1 MKHTDFHSIIRKI
14 KEQERQ
20 ELINAVIA
28 HGGFY
33 NWEDEEEKPII
44 AANAKY
50 WESPIDVYITHVYII
65 DGSLRIYG
73 EDKESGTPVEIDSYD
88 AFAGHISYIIDMIP
102 ETESIKEV
110 SSESGIVFWNNKK
123 YMKVPG
129 RTCNGCAFIDENCFN
144 SVLGDITMNCIKED
158 IIFKEME

>member
-14 KEQERQ
+14 KEQERR

-28 HGGFY
+28 HGGHY
-33 NWEDEEEKPII
+33 EWEDEGEKPII
-44 AANAKY
+44 AANVKH
-50 WESPIDVYITHVYII
+50 WEDPIDVYITHVYII

-73 EDKESGTPVEIDSYD
+73 EAKESGTPVEIDSYD

-123 YMKVPG
+123 YMKVPE
-129 RTCNGCAFIDENCFN
+129 RTCKNCAFENEDCLRG
-144 SVLGDITMNCIKED
+144 VLKEITMDCVKED
-158 IIFKEME
+158 IIFKEVE

>member
-1 MKHTDFHSIIRKI
+1 MKHTDFYSIIRKI

-20 ELINAVIA
+20 ELIKAVIA
-28 HGGFY
+28 HGGSY
-33 NWEDEEEKPII
+33 KWEDEGEKPII

-50 WESPIDVYITHVYII
+50 WEDPIDVNITHVYVING
-65 DGSLRIYG
+65 DLRIYG
-73 EDKESGTPVEIDSYD
+73 EEKGSGTPVEIDSYD

-110 SSESGIVFWNNKK
+110 SSESEIVFWNNKK

-129 RTCNGCAFIDENCFN
+129 RTCKNCAFENEDCTRGVLKEITIDCA
-144 SVLGDITMNCIKED
+144 KED
-158 IIFKEME
+158 IIFKEVE

>member
-14 KEQERQ
+14 KEQERK

-33 NWEDEEEKPII
+33 NWEDEEEKPVIT
-44 AANAKY
+44 ANVKY
-50 WESPIDVYITHVYII
+50 WESPIDVCITHVYII

-73 EDKESGTPVEIDSYD
+73 EDKEFGTPVEIDSYD

-110 SSESGIVFWNNKK
+110 SSESGIVFWNDKK
-123 YMKVPG
+123 YMKAPG
-129 RTCNGCAFIDENCFN
+129 RTCKNCAFENEDCL
-144 SVLGDITMNCIKED
+144 SGVLKEITMDCTKED
-158 IIFKEME
+158 IIFKEVE